1 MEFYDRMENIRKFYG
16 ETQKEI
22 ADVLGISYQQYGLY
36 ESGKRYI
43 PVDLLRAFCLH
54 YGVSSDYILGMPEGM
69 KYPNL

>member
-1 MEFYDRMENIRKFYG
+1 MEYYERMRQIRKFYG

-22 ADVLGISYQQYGLY
+22 AEILHISPQQYSFY
-36 ESGKRYI
+36 ESGKSQI
-43 PVDLLRAFCLH
+43 SAESLRAFCLH